1 MNYCYI
7 FHKGERLHDVQVNI
21 INNGMEASCGF
32 YKGPA
37 DLGDRISVYCASGA
51 VGRYVLITILS
62 LPEEKDDS
70 LNICEVQVFVDV

>member
-7 FHKGERLHDVQVNI
+7 FHNGERLQYVQVNI

-37 DLGDRISVYCASGA
+37 NLGDRISVYCASGA
-51 VGRYVLITILS
+51 VGRYVLVTILS
-62 LPEEKDDS
+62 QPGIVEYLTV
-70 LNICEVQVFVDV
+70 CEVQVFVDV